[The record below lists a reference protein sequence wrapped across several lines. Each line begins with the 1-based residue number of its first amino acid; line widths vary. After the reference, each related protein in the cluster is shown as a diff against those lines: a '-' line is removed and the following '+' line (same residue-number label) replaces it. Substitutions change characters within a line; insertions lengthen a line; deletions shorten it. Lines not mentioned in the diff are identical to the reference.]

1 MLVQPAPELLNQ
13 LKNYQSASDL
23 IRAAIASPTPENE
36 NRAWEAVLPIV
47 DKLRDFYE
55 YAAELG
61 KNKCYHLPK
70 WLAEPPSSMVKPAD
84 PPFPC
89 LVLEL
94 IIFVIFSFFRGLPPP
109 IAQHALLGRCEQESG
124 EVPRSYK
131 VVGRDTGLRL

>member
-61 KNKCYHLPK
+61 KKKCCH
-70 WLAEPPSSMVKPAD
+70 
-84 PPFPC
+84 
-89 LVLEL
+89 
-94 IIFVIFSFFRGLPPP
+94 
-109 IAQHALLGRCEQESG
+109 
-124 EVPRSYK
+124 
-131 VVGRDTGLRL
+131 